1 MIDEA
6 IEEERTKKK
15 KKKDRDREDEKQIRG
30 CEKGKNLRDS
40 EVWPCD
46 YVSLRVE

>member
-6 IEEERTKKK
+6 IEEER
-15 KKKDRDREDEKQIRG
+15 KDRDREDEKQIRG

-40 EVWPCD
+40 EVWPRD

>member
-6 IEEERTKKK
+6 IEEEMTKR

-30 CEKGKNLRDS
+30 CEKGKKFERFRG
-40 EVWPCD
+40 VAA
-46 YVSLRVE
+46 